1 MIDALGLTG
10 EVPADTKFIA
20 VETKSI
26 GPDHPLSGE
35 KLSRV
40 LTVYRA
46 RDFDAAVGV
55 TRKVQLHQGAGHS
68 VGIHTKDE
76 TRPLTLATTIPTSRV
91 IVNQAHTFATGG
103 SFTNGMPFSL
113 SMGCGSWGGNSIDD
127 NLHWKHFIQST
138 KIVREIP
145 AREPAVEDIFA
156 GYWAEAGK

>member
-1 MIDALGLTG
+1 MIDALGLTE
-10 EVPADTKFIA
+10 EVPADTQFIA
-20 VETKSI
+20 VETKGI
-26 GPDHPLSGE
+26 GAEFPLSGE

-46 RDFDAAVGV
+46 TDFDDAVAT

-68 VGIHTKDE
+68 VGIHTSDE
-76 TRPLTLATTIPTSRV
+76 GRPMTLANAIPTSRV

-127 NLHWKHFIQST
+127 NLHWRHFMQST

-145 AREPAVEDIFA
+145 AREPAVEDIF
-156 GYWAEAGK
+156 GDYWRQVGK